1 MANWCKLQFST
12 KKSTSSLQNG
22 NPPSPWSAQLSW
34 RRRQSFPPG
43 SHVASAT
50 VQTVP
55 RGKSTSGTRRLCL
68 LVGGLPTPLKN
79 MKVSWD
85 DDIPN
90 IWKNKKCSIS
100 FFHSPESMDWREKMN
115 RKPSIFPLRYIWGFP
130 VVKTNPLTEQL
141 GYFGMVPRTEHHRR
155 RGTCIIQQVMVQG
168 FGSWNRW
175 LVSYKVNELNV
186 YV

>member
-1 MANWCKLQFST
+1 MEILLRHGPPNWADGGDNLFHPVATWHLRPSRPSHGGSPLQE
-12 KKSTSSLQNG
+12 
-22 NPPSPWSAQLSW
+22 
-34 RRRQSFPPG
+34 PG
-43 SHVASAT
+43 GFV
-50 VQTVP
+50 
-55 RGKSTSGTRRLCL
+55 CW
-68 LVGGLPTPLKN
+68 LVVYLPLWK
-79 MKVSWD
+79 
-85 DDIPN
+85 
-90 IWKNKKCSIS
+90 IWKSVGMMTFPIYGKIKNVQSV